1 MKKTA
6 KRDGSEGR
14 SVQRKDND
22 SALGPREMNEDE
34 ARVGQRVDEGE
45 AAHRRGRGLR
55 VGEGGAARRRGLQG
69 AGDCVRRSPAMSLGA
84 EGEIA

>member
-14 SVQRKDND
+14 NVQRKDND

-34 ARVGQRVDEGE
+34 ARVGQRVDEG
-45 AAHRRGRGLR
+45 
-55 VGEGGAARRRGLQG
+55 GGCASKGPPGG
-69 AGDCVRRSPAMSLGA
+69 AGDCVRRSPAMSLRA
-84 EGEIA
+84 EGEIP